1 MGWSDHGGGGREG
14 EIMGGGMIDHWG
26 EEQNDDHGGRMD

>member
-1 MGWSDHGGGGREG
+1 MAEEGGKERSWEEG
-14 EIMGGGMIDHWG
+14 CIDHWG